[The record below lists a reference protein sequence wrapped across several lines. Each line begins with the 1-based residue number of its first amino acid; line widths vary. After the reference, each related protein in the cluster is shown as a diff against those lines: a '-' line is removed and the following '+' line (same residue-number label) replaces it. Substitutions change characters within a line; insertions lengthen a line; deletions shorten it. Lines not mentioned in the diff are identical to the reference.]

1 MTKGRNKTDRETLQE
16 AEELYQ
22 QLPRPPR
29 TLSTILDSRTRA
41 VLIPDKARVAQYTLL
56 CRMIDLTES
65 TIELY
70 RNGRR
75 NSAFILTRAILE
87 TTALLFLIYERLE
100 RVVET
105 NKLGDID
112 VFLSRIVAGGKSDS
126 TPEWALGVPAK
137 AINIGKAI
145 ERLDKS
151 FNWKGRGFASDDGF
165 LCDFTHPNCH
175 GGILSYAKWEKKNDI
190 LVFWFS
196 VSHKP
201 FPQHL
206 GAGLVCLCMCLDIF
220 NHYYRKMGDVVQGF
234 THVWKTQRRKPTP
247 TKY

>member
-1 MTKGRNKTDRETLQE
+1 MAKGRNKTDREALQE

-29 TLSTILDSRTRA
+29 TLSTVLDSRTRA
-41 VLIPDKARVAQYTLL
+41 VLIPDKARVAQYILL

-70 RNGRR
+70 RKERR
-75 NSAFILTRAILE
+75 NPAFILTRAIFE
-87 TTALLFLIYERLE
+87 TTALLFLVYEHLE

-105 NKLGDID
+105 KNLGDID
-112 VFLSRIVAGGKSDS
+112 LFLSRIVAGSKSDS
-126 TPEWALGVPAK
+126 TPEWAPGVPAK
-137 AINIGKAI
+137 AVNIGKAI
-145 ERLDKS
+145 ERLDKK
-151 FNWKGRGFASDDGF
+151 FKFKGGGLASDYGF
-165 LCDFTHPNCH
+165 LCDFTHPNCP
-175 GGILSYAKWEKKNDI
+175 GGIVAYAKWEKKNDI

-220 NHYYRKMGDVVQGF
+220 NHYYRKMGHVVQGF
-234 THVWKTQRRKPTP
+234 TDVWKTQRRKPTP